1 MKTRVGNLFKRPLVM
16 GDPNLVTGQE
26 ILVETNEDNQI
37 VALKE
42 RKDNELST
50 IIAGS
55 SEGEGGGGSE
65 EISLKNIIPQ
75 NVEQTEQLLLS
86 AIDDYCTTWIED
98 FADDKKYVVIFTKI
112 NGTTPYVYSIED
124 EDTLKEIAMDI
135 YNGLPYDRNKYV
147 IIQKEYREG
156 DTKESVIEYYKNL
169 NISSKDSSGYQNLKE
184 VVLEIIQSEGDLSQ
198 LASRML
204 SSINSYN
211 YISLLG
217 AYFTVISCMDV
228 LESLGRQED
237 TIPYV
242 LTAFCSDT
250 DPEATRI
257 TFTWQSASPYSLSD
271 YTYTFKR

>member
-169 NISSKDSSGYQNLKE
+169 NISSKNSSGYQSLKQA
-184 VVLEIIQSEGDLSQ
+184 VLEKIQHNDSLSQ
-198 LASRML
+198 LASQL
-204 SSINSYN
+204 FQSIDFYGYN
-211 YISLLG
+211 TLNG
-217 AYFTVISCMDV
+217 AYITVISCSTIFE
-228 LESLGRQED
+228 LLGSQSD

-242 LTAFCSDT
+242 IAAICNDT
-250 DPEATRI
+250 DPDATKI
-257 TFTWQSASPYSLSD
+257 TFTWESHSPYSLSD
-271 YTYTFKR
+271 YLYTFKR

>member
-55 SEGEGGGGSE
+55 SEGESGGSE

-75 NVEQTEQLLLS
+75 NVEQTEQLILS
-86 AIDDYCTTWIED
+86 VIDDYCTSWIED
-98 FADDKKYVVIFTKI
+98 FADDKKYVVIFTEI
-112 NGTTPYVYSIED
+112 NGTTPQVHSIED

-156 DTKESVIEYYKNL
+156 DTKESVISYYKNL
-169 NISSKDSSGYQNLKE
+169 NISSKDSSGFQNLKQA
-184 VVLEIIQSEGDLSQ
+184 VLEGLQERGNLSQ
-198 LASRML
+198 LASELFQSIDFYSYTL
-204 SSINSYN
+204 SV
-211 YISLLG
+211 G
-217 AYFTVISCMDV
+217 AYITVTSCLGILDTLRSQSFTV
-228 LESLGRQED
+228 
-237 TIPYV
+237 PYI
-242 LTAFCSDT
+242 LTAICSDT
-250 DPEATRI
+250 DPNATKV
-257 TFTWQSASPYSLSD
+257 TFTWQSVSPYSLST
-271 YTYTFKR
+271 YIYTFKR

>member
-42 RKDNELST
+42 RKDNGLVD
-50 IIAGS
+50 IIPT
-55 SEGEGGGGSE
+55 GEGGGGSE
-65 EISLKNIIPQ
+65 EMSLSNIIPQ

-86 AIDDYCTTWIED
+86 VIDDYCAHWIED
-98 FADDKKYVVIFTKI
+98 FADTKKYVVIFTEI
-112 NGTTPYVYSIED
+112 SGTTPQVHSIED
-124 EDTLKEIAMDI
+124 EATLKEIAMDI

-169 NISSKDSSGYQNLKE
+169 NISSKESSGYQILKK
-184 VVLEIIQSEGDLSQ
+184 VVLEIIQSRGSLSQ
-198 LASRML
+198 VASEVFT
-204 SSINSYN
+204 SIQSYN
-211 YISLLG
+211 YSLLLE
-217 AYFTVISCMDV
+217 AYITLTTCMGVLDLLDSQSDTV
-228 LESLGRQED
+228 
-237 TIPYV
+237 PYV
-242 LTAFCSDT
+242 LSALCTDT
-250 DPEATRI
+250 DPDATKI
-257 TFTWQSASPYSLSD
+257 QFIWESHSPYSLSA